1 MMHMLIIDGAFLIT
15 AELCDKEGVLSTIFE
30 HLGAVILYFK
40 KLFLEYWTIEPLLT
54 LAEIP
59 NCGGSQHYSF

>member
-54 LAEIP
+54 
-59 NCGGSQHYSF
+59 

>member
-1 MMHMLIIDGAFLIT
+1 MMDMLIKDGAFLIT

-40 KLFLEYWTIEPLLT
+40 KLFLKYWTIEPLLT
-54 LAEIP
+54 
-59 NCGGSQHYSF
+59 